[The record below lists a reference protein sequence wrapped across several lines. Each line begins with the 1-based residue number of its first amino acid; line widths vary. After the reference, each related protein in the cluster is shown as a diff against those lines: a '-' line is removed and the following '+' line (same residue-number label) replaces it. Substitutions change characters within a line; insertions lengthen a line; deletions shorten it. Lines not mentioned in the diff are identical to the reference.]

1 MAKKRFNVWFTEKT
15 WRELVDF
22 IMKRYGT
29 TKALSITVE
38 EAVKLY
44 LAQHRQEVE

>member
-1 MAKKRFNVWFTEKT
+1 MAKKRFNVYFTEKT
-15 WRELVDF
+15 WQELMDF

-38 EAVKLY
+38 EAVRAY
-44 LAQHRQEVE
+44 LARHRREV

>member
-1 MAKKRFNVWFTEKT
+1 MAKKRFNVYFTDKT

-29 TKALSITVE
+29 TKALSIIVE
-38 EAVKLY
+38 EAVREY
-44 LAQHRQEVE
+44 LAKHRREV